1 MQGVCESSMAYKG
14 HHEPHVEGTPRS
26 AMTWYVC
33 SLCGKREPRGQ
44 GSFHG
49 MPRNDPP
56 TLEQRVTA
64 IEEAMKSSN
73 ANVTGLAPAQEN
85 DK

>member
-1 MQGVCESSMAYKG
+1 MQGVCESGRSYKG

-33 SLCGKREPRGQ
+33 SLCGKREPRGR
-44 GSFHG
+44 GLFHG

-73 ANVTGLAPAQEN
+73 AKVSGRAA
-85 DK
+85 